1 MNYHS
6 EHDRLYLMRKF
17 QTKTYQISSKKIAQR
32 PIHIAFL
39 SDLHSSC
46 FGEGNRQLLQAVERG
61 APDLVLIGGDMMI
74 GEPSP
79 RLDVVEELL
88 CALVKRFPVYYAFGN
103 HEYRLMEDPRRYGSG
118 FQKLC
123 VRLQEQGIKI
133 LRNAHAQVDTGQGVP
148 LVIWGW
154 DGEQRFYRKL
164 RPIHMEDGYLDRT
177 LGVLDK
183 NAYHILLAHNPQFGR
198 AYFSWGADLILSG
211 HYHGGVCRF
220 SENRGL
226 IAPNFH
232 LFPAFCCGH
241 FTKGRQ
247 HMVVSPGLGEHTVRL
262 RVHDPRELIMIELVR
277 GGGA

>member
-1 MNYHS
+1 
-6 EHDRLYLMRKF
+6 
-17 QTKTYQISSKKIAQR
+17 
-32 PIHIAFL
+32 
-39 SDLHSSC
+39 
-46 FGEGNRQLLQAVERG
+46 
-61 APDLVLIGGDMMI
+61 MI

-88 CALVKRFPVYYAFGN
+88 CALVQRFPVYYTFGN
-103 HEYRLMEDPRRYGSG
+103 HEYRLMEDPGRYGSG

-123 VRLQEQGIKI
+123 ERLQEQGIKI
-133 LRNAHAQVDTGQGVP
+133 LRNAHAQVDMGQGVP

-154 DGEQRFYRKL
+154 DGEKRFYRKL
-164 RPIHMEDGYLDRT
+164 SPIRMEEGYLDRT
-177 LGVLDK
+177 LGVLDED
-183 NAYHILLAHNPQFGR
+183 AYHILLAHNPQFGR
-198 AYFSWGADLILSG
+198 SYFSWGADLILSG

>member
-1 MNYHS
+1 
-6 EHDRLYLMRKF
+6 MRRF
-17 QTKTYQISSKKIAQR
+17 QTKTYQIFSEKIGPR
-32 PIHIAFL
+32 PIRLAFL
-39 SDLHSSC
+39 SDLHNSC
-46 FGEGNRQLLQAVERG
+46 FGKENGQLLQAVESG

-88 CALVKRFPVYYAFGN
+88 CALVQRFPVYYTFGN
-103 HEYRLMEDPRRYGSG
+103 HEYRLMEDPGRYGSG

-123 VRLQEQGIKI
+123 ERLQEQGIKI
-133 LRNAHAQVDTGQGVP
+133 LRNAHAQVDMGQGVP

-154 DGEQRFYRKL
+154 DGEKRFYRKL
-164 RPIHMEDGYLDRT
+164 SPIRMEEGYLDRT
-177 LGVLDK
+177 LGVLDED
-183 NAYHILLAHNPQFGR
+183 AYHILLAHNPQFGR
-198 AYFSWGADLILSG
+198 SYFSWGADLILSG